1 MIALIIYLIGVI
13 IAIIFPIRHLT
24 TKYNINLLQLVVILI
39 YSLGSWATFFVSAVV
54 FYQDIIIFKKRDKK

>member
-39 YSLGSWATFFVSAVV
+39 YSLGSWATFFCFSRSILSRYNN
-54 FYQDIIIFKKRDKK
+54 FQKKG

>member
-13 IAIIFPIRHLT
+13 IAIIFPIRLLT

-39 YSLGSWATFFVSAVV
+39 CSLGSWVTFFVSVVV
-54 FYQDIIIFKKRDKK
+54 FYQNIIIFKKRDKK